1 MKESVLDAVRK
12 LEYTTQDM
20 VEKVVENGAKEK
32 LTTCG
37 CPDCETAASELLSML
52 SVVLPEPRK
61 RSSLCPLSNNIRESI
76 QRLRMIGK
84 RFTTGG
90 K

>member
-20 VEKVVENGAKEK
+20 VEKAVENGPEKK
-32 LTTCG
+32 LTTCQ
-37 CPDCETAASELLSML
+37 CPDCEEAASELLSML
-52 SVVLPEPRK
+52 SVVVPAPRK
-61 RSSLCPLSNNIRESI
+61 QSSLCPLSNNIRDSI

-90 K
+90 E